1 MKTDR
6 FHKVSPALALLALFF
21 ALGGTVYAAKKID
34 GRQIKV
40 KSIPGNRLAL
50 QSIPGNRLKPGA
62 IAGNKIAPESITGR
76 QIDAATLGQVPS
88 AVHAE
93 TATSAR
99 DAETALHAVH
109 AVDANKVNGFS
120 AGCGEGTRAF
130 AGACW
135 QIEAAE
141 GALTAP
147 TAALSCASQGGQL
160 PGALEL
166 LAFTKQPGVFLS
178 GVEWT
183 SDVTTVSG
191 SDFYAVVTVS
201 PMGVV
206 SSSVSTEAHRFR
218 CVFPL
223 VR

>member
-1 MKTDR
+1 MSVQALRSSGGTEMKTDR

-93 TATSAR
+93 TAT
-99 DAETALHAVH
+99 
-109 AVDANKVNGFS
+109 
-120 AGCGEGTRAF
+120 
-130 AGACW
+130 
-135 QIEAAE
+135 
-141 GALTAP
+141 
-147 TAALSCASQGGQL
+147 
-160 PGALEL
+160 
-166 LAFTKQPGVFLS
+166 
-178 GVEWT
+178 
-183 SDVTTVSG
+183 
-191 SDFYAVVTVS
+191 
-201 PMGVV
+201 
-206 SSSVSTEAHRFR
+206 
-218 CVFPL
+218 
-223 VR
+223 